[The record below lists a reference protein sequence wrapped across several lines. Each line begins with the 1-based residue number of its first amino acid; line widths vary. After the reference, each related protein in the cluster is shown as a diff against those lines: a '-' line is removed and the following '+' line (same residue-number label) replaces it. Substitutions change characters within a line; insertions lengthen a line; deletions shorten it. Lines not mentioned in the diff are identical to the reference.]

1 MNFVGCVVEILLEL
15 LCDIR
20 LFVVQFIR
28 GDAQR
33 QTLQKHSTHAAA
45 EGDFLKIFFFSIEND
60 KAWSLL
66 LSVCHV
72 GISSNFFLSPVA
84 PSITVVF
91 DPHLC
96 IIMNH
101 YIIML

>member
-1 MNFVGCVVEILLEL
+1 VIFGCLLSSSYEVTRK
-15 LCDIR
+15 DR
-20 LFVVQFIR
+20 LFKNI
-28 GDAQR
+28 QR
-33 QTLQKHSTHAAA
+33 MQQLKVT
-45 EGDFLKIFFFSIEND
+45 FLKSFFFSIEND